1 MGAIYG
7 SVLLG
12 PFGKVDWA
20 GPIATAQDDS
30 SADGKPLGSIPFVDE
45 ATSPKMDTVI
55 GSELDGRLYT
65 DLSKLTPDSFV
76 IPTERFYIRARASIL
91 LPDVQSWRVRVDGL
105 VERPL
110 NLTIE
115 SLDRSTRPV
124 GLHLLDL
131 ECAGNA
137 RVARFGMIG
146 VANWAGVPLSEIL
159 DQARPRGSAT
169 RMLISGY
176 DQYGTPSVSSVP
188 GASWVFSFEELQSA
202 GAILATKMNDKP
214 LSLDHGAPVRLL
226 VPGWYG
232 CACIKWVN
240 QMTVVDDGSR
250 VTPQMEGYAAS
261 TLQDNLPR
269 LAKDYRPELIEPAAI
284 AHSHREMACCRQT
297 PVSCRRYSLG
307 RFPTVRVLRIRFNP
321 DEDFVPVDG
330 LPPTTNAPWTIW
342 TLTWR
347 PQAWTLRNPTRSY
360 GSPRPSQEA
369 GRGLLRSLRQN
380 YRGMNWFLPAG
391 FNTTK

>member
-1 MGAIYG
+1 MAGKSSPSRRDLLKMGAIYG
-7 SVLLG
+7 SVLLD

-146 VANWAGVPLSEIL
+146 VAN
-159 DQARPRGSAT
+159 
-169 RMLISGY
+169 
-176 DQYGTPSVSSVP
+176 
-188 GASWVFSFEELQSA
+188 
-202 GAILATKMNDKP
+202 
-214 LSLDHGAPVRLL
+214 
-226 VPGWYG
+226 
-232 CACIKWVN
+232 
-240 QMTVVDDGSR
+240 
-250 VTPQMEGYAAS
+250 
-261 TLQDNLPR
+261 
-269 LAKDYRPELIEPAAI
+269 
-284 AHSHREMACCRQT
+284 
-297 PVSCRRYSLG
+297 
-307 RFPTVRVLRIRFNP
+307 
-321 DEDFVPVDG
+321 
-330 LPPTTNAPWTIW
+330 
-342 TLTWR
+342 
-347 PQAWTLRNPTRSY
+347 
-360 GSPRPSQEA
+360 
-369 GRGLLRSLRQN
+369 
-380 YRGMNWFLPAG
+380 
-391 FNTTK
+391 